1 MMDLTFIPTAELV
14 RTAGAQA
21 QAGEILEDILRACLK
36 SHFFLAET
44 FEHQANH
51 SQIDHGFAGFG
62 LSFVVAIESAVAS
75 EPTEGAFHHPAARQ
89 HLEGVKVGALD
100 DLDGAAPQSPGP
112 FQQCSRV
119 AAVGPDMFDAPA
131 SLPAE
136 EGGQP
141 LFGPIPILNI
151 GGKHHDYEEQADRID
166 QDMPLASVD
175 FFAGVVTP
183 LVARLGALDTLAVD
197 DGRAGLPFAP
207 FHLACLFPQ
216 AGVNGDPQT
225 VALPGSEVMINRAP
239 RGKALGQIAPLAG
252 GLAEVEDPVEQFP
265 IAVLSGPPG
274 LARLGKTI
282 VDEVPFGVRQIRSVS
297 HPQGT
302 AGICLHCTYKNADF
316 IGTIL
321 SFQTGSKS
329 SAWSFALNRQS
340 TWRHET

>member
-1 MMDLTFIPTAELV
+1 
-14 RTAGAQA
+14 
-21 QAGEILEDILRACLK
+21 
-36 SHFFLAET
+36 
-44 FEHQANH
+44 
-51 SQIDHGFAGFG
+51 
-62 LSFVVAIESAVAS
+62 
-75 EPTEGAFHHPAARQ
+75 
-89 HLEGVKVGALD
+89 
-100 DLDGAAPQSPGP
+100 
-112 FQQCSRV
+112 
-119 AAVGPDMFDAPA
+119 
-131 SLPAE
+131 
-136 EGGQP
+136 
-141 LFGPIPILNI
+141 NI
-151 GGKHHDYEEQADRID
+151 GGQNHDHEEQADRID

-239 RGKALGQIAPLAG
+239 RGKVPGQIAPLAG
-252 GLAEVEDPVEQFP
+252 GLGEVEDPVEQFP
-265 IAVLSGPPG
+265 IAVLSGSPG

-282 VDEVPFGVRQIRSVS
+282 VDELPFGVRQIRSVS

-321 SFQTGSKS
+321 SFQTGSYVWLRLKGHCS
-329 SAWSFALNRQS
+329 GPDRTYSIRENTHESVRQLL
-340 TWRHET
+340 RGLPKDFPYDP